1 MSEKKYQVS
10 KHASDLTMR
19 IVGKT
24 EADLLTNSAFAL
36 FDLMT
41 DLDKVRA
48 LEPLPIEAEGVDQD
62 DLIVN
67 WMRELL
73 YVFQVGGYLLK
84 ECKIQEVRDNY
95 VRAEVRGEKY
105 NPDAHEIRQEL
116 QSVLYEQ
123 CRMEKTGSQWTAR
136 VTFEI

>member
-1 MSEKKYQVS
+1 MSDKRYNVS

-19 IVGKT
+19 IIGKT

-41 DLDKVRA
+41 DLEKVRA
-48 LEPLPIEAEGVDQD
+48 LEPLPVEAEGIDQD

-73 YVFQVGGYLLK
+73 YVFQVSGYLLREFK
-84 ECKIQEVRDNY
+84 VQEIKDNH
-95 VRAEVRGEKY
+95 VRAEVRGEKF

-116 QSVLYEQ
+116 RSVLYEQ

>member
-1 MSEKKYQVS
+1 MSDKNYHVS

-19 IVGKT
+19 IVGKS

-41 DLDKVRA
+41 DLEKVQP
-48 LEPLPIEAEGVDQD
+48 LEPLPVEAEGIDQD

-73 YVFQVGGYLLK
+73 YIFQVSGYLVK
-84 ECKIQEVRDNY
+84 EFKIQEIKDNH
-95 VRAEVRGEKY
+95 VRAEVRGEKF
-105 NPDAHEIRQEL
+105 NPDSHEILQEL
-116 QSVLYEQ
+116 HSVLYEQ
-123 CRMEKTGSQWTAR
+123 CRMEKTGNQWTAR

>member
-1 MSEKKYQVS
+1 MSDKRYNVS

-41 DLDKVRA
+41 DLEKVRA
-48 LEPLPIEAEGVDQD
+48 LEPLPVEAEGIDQD

-73 YVFQVGGYLLK
+73 YVFQVSGYLLREFK
-84 ECKIQEVRDNY
+84 VQEIKDNH
-95 VRAEVRGEKY
+95 VRAEVRGEKF

-116 QSVLYEQ
+116 RSVLYEQ

>member
-1 MSEKKYQVS
+1 MSEKKYHVS

-19 IVGKT
+19 IVGKS

-41 DLDKVRA
+41 DLEKVQP
-48 LEPLPIEAEGVDQD
+48 LEPLPVEAEGIDQD
-62 DLIVN
+62 DLMVN

-73 YVFQVGGYLLK
+73 YIFQVSGYLLRDFM
-84 ECKIQEVRDNY
+84 IQEIKDNH
-95 VRAEVRGEKY
+95 VRAEVRGEKF

-116 QSVLYEQ
+116 HSVLYEQ
-123 CRMEKTGSQWTAR
+123 CRMEKTGNQWTAR